1 LERALNTRT
10 RIVAFD
16 FDGTLLE
23 GHSPVRM
30 IRKLVRRG
38 IIPYGTALK
47 ALWWGVRYKLRIPV
61 EQKEVREYIFRSF
74 SHFPAAEAD
83 RLMASFYH
91 EDLRCRLRPQA
102 LDAIKKHQDAGEL
115 IVLVSASFAPLLKEV
130 SKDVGAHWFISTQM
144 EVEDGYYTGS
154 VEGQPPE
161 GVQKV
166 IQLRSWAGAEF
177 AEDGWVLA
185 CAYGDHRSDEHLLN
199 AALEA
204 VAVNPDT
211 GLERAAKRE
220 GWRIVDW
227 SFTPRRPSEKR

>member
-1 LERALNTRT
+1 LSGRV

-30 IRKLVRRG
+30 IRRLVRRG
-38 IIPYGTALK
+38 IIPYGTAFK
-47 ALWWGVRYKLRIPV
+47 ALWWGVRYKLRVPV
-61 EQKEVREYIFRSF
+61 EQKEVREHIFRSF

-102 LDAIKKHQDAGEL
+102 LDAIREHQAAGEL
-115 IVLVSASFAPLLKEV
+115 VVLVSASFAPILREV

-144 EVEDGYYTGS
+144 EVEDGYYTGK
-154 VEGQPPE
+154 VKGQPPE
-161 GVQKV
+161 GIQKV
-166 IQLRSWAGAEF
+166 VQLSSWAGAEF
-177 AEDGWVLA
+177 SEKGWVLVR
-185 CAYGDHRSDEHLLN
+185 AYGDHRSDGPLLR

-220 GWRIVDW
+220 GWRVVDW
-227 SFTPRRPSEKR
+227 SFTPCQQPGKL